1 MGLSAFYFV
10 TLFSRIL
17 LSWLNTL
24 IINWLFLEN
33 SLSFEN
39 RITHPT
45 HPCCIFTPPTTVC
58 CHGFSSQERLVLVFP
73 SETVRS
79 VQNQLEKGPKA
90 AVRRENYHVLV
101 LKNQVE
107 YVGSQ
112 THLPLLFCKAN
123 DWGTDTGRK

>member
-10 TLFSRIL
+10 MLFSRIL
-17 LSWLNTL
+17 LNGLNTV

-39 RITHPT
+39 GITHPT

-58 CHGFSSQERLVLVFP
+58 CHRFSSQEGLVLVFP

-79 VQNQLEKGPKA
+79 VHDQLEKGLKA
-90 AVRRENYHVLV
+90 AVEQG
-101 LKNQVE
+101 KSQCSCPENQVK
-107 YVGSQ
+107 YVGSRA
-112 THLPLLFCKAN
+112 HLPLLFCKAN
-123 DWGTDTGRK
+123 DWGTGTGQK